1 MKRLV
6 RSVALAATLAL
17 VAVAAR
23 AVDATPT
30 PATVPTPAASAT
42 PAEPVAP
49 AATPAPAATAAP
61 AATPAP
67 AATAAPAATPA
78 PAAAAAPAATQQP
91 LDVAA
96 LAIFGAFVILTL
108 GITYWAAMRTR
119 SAKDFYA
126 AGGGITGL
134 QNGLAIAGDYMSA
147 ASFLGISAL
156 VFSFGYYGLI
166 YSIGFLVGWPIIMFL
181 MAEPLRNLGRFTFAD
196 VASYRLQATPIRAM
210 AATGTLVTVMFYLIA
225 QMVGAGQLIQLLFG
239 LPYLWA
245 VIFVGIMMIIY
256 VTFGGM
262 IATTWVQI
270 IKAGLLLVG
279 ATLMSVLVLAQFG
292 FDFNALVAKA
302 IAVHPKHDAIMLR
315 GAQVAN
321 PISAISLGMALMFGT
336 AGLPHIL
343 MRFFTVG
350 NAKEARKSVFW
361 ATTFIGYFYI
371 LTFIIGFGAIILVGP
386 NPIYHDAAGG
396 LLGGGN
402 MPAIHL
408 AHAVGGDLMKG
419 FIAAVA
425 FATILAVVSGLTLSG
440 ASAVSHDLYASVF
453 RHGRVDEAAE
463 TRAARITTVVL
474 GIVAIALGVIFEK
487 VNVAFMVGLAFAVAA
502 SANFPVLLL
511 SMTWKNL
518 TTRGAFIGGFAG
530 LISAVVLTIF
540 SPGIWEAVLGNPKGS
555 AFFIYASP
563 AIFTM
568 PLAFLCC
575 WVFSITDN
583 SPAAARE
590 RKAFEGQYV
599 RSQTGIGA
607 EGAAAH

>member
-1 MKRLV
+1 MRNLI
-6 RSVALAATLAL
+6 RASALAATCCLLAGS
-17 VAVAAR
+17 AYAAGPIE
-23 AVDATPT
+23 AGTPQ
-30 PATVPTPAASAT
+30 PT
-42 PAEPVAP
+42 
-49 AATPAPAATAAP
+49 
-61 AATPAP
+61 
-67 AATAAPAATPA
+67 
-78 PAAAAAPAATQQP
+78 
-91 LDVAA
+91 DWN
-96 LAIFGAFVILTL
+96 AILIFSAFVLLTL
-108 GITYWAAMRTR
+108 GITYWAAQHTRTT
-119 SAKDFYA
+119 KDFYA
-126 AGGGITGL
+126 AGGGITGF

-156 VFSFGYYGLI
+156 VFTSGYYGLI

-210 AATGTLVTVMFYLIA
+210 AATGTLVVVALYLIA
-225 QMVGAGQLIQLLFG
+225 QMVGAGQLIELLFG

-245 VIFVGIMMIIY
+245 VIVVGILMVIY

-270 IKAGLLLVG
+270 IKAGLLLFGSTVM
-279 ATLMSVLVLAQFG
+279 ALLVLSRFG
-292 FDFNALVAKA
+292 FDFNALIAKA
-302 IAVHPKHDAIMLR
+302 VEVHPKHDAIMLP
-315 GAQVAN
+315 GAAVAN
-321 PISAISLGMALMFGT
+321 PINAFSLGMALMFGT

-371 LTFIIGFGAIILVGP
+371 LTFIIGFGAIVLVST
-386 NPIYHDAAGG
+386 NPIYHVGNDIKGA

-453 RHGRVDEAAE
+453 RHGNVDEATE
-463 TRAARITTVVL
+463 VRVSRITTVLL
-474 GIVAIALGVIFEK
+474 GIVAIILGIVFEK
-487 VNVAFMVGLAFAVAA
+487 INVAFMVGLAFAVAA

-511 SMTWKNL
+511 SILWKGL
-518 TTRGAFIGGFAG
+518 TTRGAVIGGFVG
-530 LISAVVLTIF
+530 LISALVLTIV
-540 SPGIWEAVLGNPKGS
+540 SPGIWEAVFGYPKGS
-555 AFFIYASP
+555 ALFPYVSP
-563 AIFTM
+563 ALFTM
-568 PLAFLCC
+568 PLSFLCC
-575 WVFSITDN
+575 WLFSVTD
-583 SPAAARE
+583 SSKTATTEQA
-590 RKAFEGQYV
+590 AFEAQ
-599 RSQTGIGA
+599 
-607 EGAAAH
+607 